1 MTTLLRRTPTNGRLA
16 AGTTSSAG
24 TGESNAT
31 VEEQRDG
38 TIVCT
43 VDSDEEEAKFMEQ
56 MNPAGGE
63 TAEKAAEEALEK
75 EGASEEERKKDQ

>member
-1 MTTLLRRTPTNGRLA
+1 MTTLLRRTPTSGRLA

-24 TGESNAT
+24 TEESNAT

-38 TIVCT
+38 KIVCT
-43 VDSDEEEAKFMEQ
+43 VDSDEEEANFREQ
-56 MNPAGGE
+56 MNAEGGE

-75 EGASEEERKKDQ
+75 ECASQEERKKDQ